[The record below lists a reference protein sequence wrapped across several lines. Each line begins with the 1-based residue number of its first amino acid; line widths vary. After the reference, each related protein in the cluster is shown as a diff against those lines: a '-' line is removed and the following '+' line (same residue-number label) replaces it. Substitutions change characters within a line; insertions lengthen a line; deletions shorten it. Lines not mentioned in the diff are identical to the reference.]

1 MNRPLFVHQALLSH
15 VTLLMAWEAVSLF
28 EVLSMLLRHELLEWY
43 GIGGIDIHGD
53 DVHG

>member
-1 MNRPLFVHQALLSH
+1 
-15 VTLLMAWEAVSLF
+15 MASEAASLF